1 MNIEDD
7 ELPLDLDL
15 EFGSDSEY
23 TKFISKTDIKDN
35 KEFNFFK
42 NIKNYTCNLLFNT
55 LFFSTIC
62 ICNFVC
68 APLACF
74 YYFCSKNN

>member
-1 MNIEDD
+1 MNIEDN
-7 ELPLDLDL
+7 ELPIDL
-15 EFGSDSEY
+15 ELGYDSEY
-23 TKFISKTDIKDN
+23 TSFISKIGIKDN
-35 KEFNFFK
+35 KDINFFK
-42 NIKNYTCNLLFNT
+42 NIKNYTYNLLFNT
-55 LFFSTIC
+55 LFYSTIC